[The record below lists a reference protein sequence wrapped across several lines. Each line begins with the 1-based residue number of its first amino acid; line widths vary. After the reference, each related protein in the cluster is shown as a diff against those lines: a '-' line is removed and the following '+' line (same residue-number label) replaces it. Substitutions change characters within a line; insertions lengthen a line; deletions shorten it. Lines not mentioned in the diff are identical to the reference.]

1 MNRFFS
7 TGRPL
12 AGLFGLVLLVAAL
25 PAVAGEGLDRLNR
38 FFDGLVSLRADFFQT
53 LLDQNGEVIEKS
65 EGVLLLERPGRF
77 RLQYTHPYENL
88 YVADGKKV
96 WMYDPELK
104 QVTVRDQAQALGNTP
119 ALLLS
124 DTRPLKENF
133 RVKELGIT
141 KDGIAWVQL
150 RPRSHGKGG
159 FDSIRIGLKG
169 QWVRVM
175 EMRDGL
181 GQITE
186 LRFFRLE
193 RNPKIADKAFR
204 FKAPAGVDVVG
215 QP

>member
-1 MNRFFS
+1 MNRLFPR
-7 TGRPL
+7 GRLL
-12 AGLFGLVLLVAAL
+12 AGLLGLALLTAAL
-25 PAVAGEGLDRLNR
+25 PASAGEGLDRLNR
-38 FFDGLVSLRADFFQT
+38 FFDGLTSLRADFVQT

-65 EGVLLLERPGRF
+65 EGVMLLERPGRF

-96 WMYDPELK
+96 WMYDPGLE
-104 QVTVRDQAQALGNTP
+104 QVTVRDEKEALGNTP

-124 DTRPLKENF
+124 STRPLKENF
-133 RVKELGIT
+133 RVKELKVT

-150 RPRSHGKGG
+150 RPRSEGEGG
-159 FDSIRIGLKG
+159 FESIRIGLEG
-169 QWVRVM
+169 RWVRVM

-193 RNPKIADKAFR
+193 RNPKLAPKAFQ
-204 FKAPAGVDVVG
+204 FQPPAGVDVVG

>member
-1 MNRFFS
+1 MNRHLS
-7 TGRPL
+7 SGLL
-12 AGLFGLVLLVAAL
+12 ALVLLSAAL
-25 PAVAGEGLDRLNR
+25 PASAGEGLDRLDR
-38 FFDGLVSLRADFFQT
+38 FFEGLTSLRADFVQT
-53 LLDQNGEVIEKS
+53 LADQNGEVIEKS

-96 WMYDPELK
+96 WMYDPGLE
-104 QVTVRDQAQALGNTP
+104 QVTVRDQAEALDNTP

-124 DTRPLKENF
+124 DTRPLKDNF
-133 RVKELGIT
+133 RIKELGVT
-141 KDGIAWVQL
+141 KDGIAWVAL
-150 RPRSHGKGG
+150 RPRGEAEGG
-159 FDSIRIGLKG
+159 FESIRIGLEG

-181 GQITE
+181 GQTTQ

-193 RNPKIADKAFR
+193 RNPKIAAKAFH
-204 FKAPAGVDVVG
+204 FQPPAGVDVIG